1 MVRKVLLIGAGSYGK
16 FIINEFKEN
25 NYYEIVGI
33 IDDSTQLENTYID
46 GIKVLGGINNIE
58 SILNNISVDL
68 VLVAISNL
76 SDDKKF
82 DIIQV
87 CKGKNVAVKIMPT
100 VDIILKN
107 TAKMYGKKDID
118 LSKMLNRPIFDKK
131 SENIEEIVNNK
142 TILVSGG
149 GGSIGSEICRQI
161 MEMKVKKL
169 IILDMYEN
177 TTYELKNELNNKF
190 KDKINEIEVI
200 IMSVLDRSRL
210 KRIFNLYK
218 PDIVFH
224 AAAYKHV
231 PLMEKSPAEAIKNNI
246 FGTLNVASLS
256 NEFNVEKFILISTDK
271 AVNPTNIMG
280 ASKRFCEMII
290 TAFNNESNTNFSAV
304 RFGNVLGS
312 NGSVIPIFKK
322 QIESG
327 GPVTLTHKD
336 ITRYF
341 MLIPEAVNLVL
352 HATAMANGG
361 EVFILD
367 MGEPIKIKDLA
378 EKMIQEYGLKPHI
391 DIYIEEIGLRP
402 GEKLYEELILNKDKV
417 RYTPHNKIF
426 IESCEYLDMSY
437 INKCIESLSKIC
449 KEYKYDY
456 DLKQELAY
464 IIKTYKWSDCR

>member
-1 MVRKVLLIGAGSYGK
+1 MVRKVLLIGAGSYGN

-33 IDDSTQLENTYID
+33 IDDSVQLENAYIN
-46 GIKVLGGINNIE
+46 GVKVIGGINNIK
-58 SILNNISVDL
+58 SILKNISVDL

-87 CKGKNVAVKIMPT
+87 CKEKKVAVKIMPT

-118 LSKMLNRPIFDKK
+118 LSKLLNRPVFDKK
-131 SENIEEIVNNK
+131 SEKIEEIVNNK
-142 TILVSGG
+142 TILVTGG
-149 GGSIGSEICRQI
+149 GGSIGSEICRQV
-161 MEMKVKKL
+161 MEMKPKKL

-177 TTYELKNELNNKF
+177 STYELKNELNNKF
-190 KDKINEIEVI
+190 KDKINEVEVI

-210 KRIFNLYK
+210 KRIFNLYN

-290 TAFNNESNTNFSAV
+290 TAFNNESNTDFSAV

-352 HATAMANGG
+352 HAAAMANGG

-367 MGEPIKIKDLA
+367 MGEPIKIKNLA

-417 RYTPHNKIF
+417 RYTTHNKIF
-426 IESCEYLDMSY
+426 IESCEYVDMSY
-437 INKCIESLSKIC
+437 INQCIESLSKIC

-464 IIKTYKWSDCR
+464 IIKTYKWSNCG

>member
-149 GGSIGSEICRQI
+149 GGSIGSELCRKI
-161 MEMKVKKL
+161 MEIKVKKL
-169 IILDMYEN
+169 LILDMY
-177 TTYELKNELNNKF
+177 
-190 KDKINEIEVI
+190 
-200 IMSVLDRSRL
+200 
-210 KRIFNLYK
+210 
-218 PDIVFH
+218 
-224 AAAYKHV
+224 
-231 PLMEKSPAEAIKNNI
+231 
-246 FGTLNVASLS
+246 
-256 NEFNVEKFILISTDK
+256 
-271 AVNPTNIMG
+271 
-280 ASKRFCEMII
+280 
-290 TAFNNESNTNFSAV
+290 
-304 RFGNVLGS
+304 
-312 NGSVIPIFKK
+312 
-322 QIESG
+322 
-327 GPVTLTHKD
+327 
-336 ITRYF
+336 
-341 MLIPEAVNLVL
+341 
-352 HATAMANGG
+352 
-361 EVFILD
+361 
-367 MGEPIKIKDLA
+367 
-378 EKMIQEYGLKPHI
+378 
-391 DIYIEEIGLRP
+391 
-402 GEKLYEELILNKDKV
+402 
-417 RYTPHNKIF
+417 
-426 IESCEYLDMSY
+426 
-437 INKCIESLSKIC
+437 
-449 KEYKYDY
+449 
-456 DLKQELAY
+456 
-464 IIKTYKWSDCR
+464 

>member
-224 AAAYKHV
+224 ATAYKHV

-426 IESCEYLDMSY
+426 IESCEYVDMSY

>member
-426 IESCEYLDMSY
+426 IESCEYVDMSY

-456 DLKQELAY
+456 DLKHELAY

>member
-1 MVRKVLLIGAGSYGK
+1 MVRKVLLIGAGSYGN

-25 NYYEIVGI
+25 NCYEIVGI
-33 IDDSTQLENTYID
+33 IDDSVQLENANID
-46 GIKVLGGINNIE
+46 RIKVLGGINNIK
-58 SILNNISVDL
+58 SILENISVDL

-87 CKGKNVAVKIMPT
+87 CKEKKVAVKIMPT

-118 LSKMLNRPIFDKK
+118 LSKLLNRPVFDKK
-131 SENIEEIVNNK
+131 SEKIEEIVNNK
-142 TILVSGG
+142 TILVTGG
-149 GGSIGSEICRQI
+149 GGSIGSEICRQV
-161 MEMKVKKL
+161 MEMKPKKL

-190 KDKINEIEVI
+190 KDKINEVEVI
-200 IMSVLDRSRL
+200 IMSVLDKSRL

-231 PLMEKSPAEAIKNNI
+231 PLMENSPAEAIKNNI

-290 TAFNNESNTNFSAV
+290 TAFNNESNTDFSAV

-352 HATAMANGG
+352 HAAAMSNGG

-367 MGEPIKIKDLA
+367 MGDPIKIKDLA

-417 RYTPHNKIF
+417 RYTTHNKIF
-426 IESCEYLDMSY
+426 IESCEYVDMPY

-464 IIKTYKWSDCR
+464 IIETYKWSNCG

>member
-426 IESCEYLDMSY
+426 IESCEYVDMSY
-437 INKCIESLSKIC
+437 INKCIEFLSKIC

>member
-1 MVRKVLLIGAGSYGK
+1 MSRNVLLVGAGSYGN

-25 NYYEIVGI
+25 NIYKIAGI
-33 IDDSTQLENTYID
+33 IDDDENFNNKCID
-46 GIKVLGGINNIE
+46 GIKVLGEIHDIGYILDNIH
-58 SILNNISVDL
+58 VDL

-76 SDDKKF
+76 SDEKKIY
-82 DIIQV
+82 IIQK
-87 CKGKNVAVKIMPT
+87 CKERQISVRIMPT
-100 VDIILKN
+100 IDKILKN
-107 TAKMYGKKDID
+107 IAKVNKEEID
-118 LSKMLNRPIFDKK
+118 LSKLLNRPVFDKK
-131 SENIEEIVNNK
+131 SEKIKEKIKDKSV
-142 TILVSGG
+142 LVTGG

-161 MEMKVKKL
+161 IEMQPKKL

-177 TTYELKNELNNKF
+177 TTYELKSELNNRF
-190 KDKINEIEVI
+190 KQKVNDIEVI
-200 IMSVLDRSRL
+200 IMSVLDKARL
-210 KRIFNLYK
+210 RRIFNLYK

-231 PLMEKSPAEAIKNNI
+231 PLMEKSPVEAIKNNI
-246 FGTLNVASLS
+246 FGTFNVASLA
-256 NEFNVEKFILISTDK
+256 NEFNIEKFILISTDK

-290 TAFNNESNTNFSAV
+290 TAFNNESNTDFSAV

-312 NGSVIPIFKK
+312 NGSVIPLFKK

-352 HATAMANGG
+352 HAATMAKGG

-367 MGEPIKIKDLA
+367 MGEPVKIKDLA
-378 EKMIQEYGLKPHI
+378 EKMIKEYGLKLNV

-402 GEKLYEELILNKDKV
+402 GEKLYEELILDKEKV
-417 RYTPHNKIF
+417 RYTQHNKIF
-426 IESCEYLDMSY
+426 IESCENIDISY
-437 INKCIESLSKIC
+437 INKCMEYLSKIC
-449 KEYKYDY
+449 SEYKSDC
-456 DLKQELAY
+456 DLKQELSY
-464 IIKTYKWSDCR
+464 IVDTYKWSNCG

>member
-1 MVRKVLLIGAGSYGK
+1 MVRKVLLIGAGSYGN

-426 IESCEYLDMSY
+426 IESCEYVDMSY

>member
-1 MVRKVLLIGAGSYGK
+1 MVRKVLLIGAGSYGN

-46 GIKVLGGINNIE
+46 GIKVLGGINNIK

-426 IESCEYLDMSY
+426 IESCEYVDMSY

>member
-1 MVRKVLLIGAGSYGK
+1 MVRKVLLIGAGSYGN

-33 IDDSTQLENTYID
+33 IDDSIQFENAYID
-46 GIKVLGGINNIE
+46 EIKVLGRINNIK
-58 SILNNISVDL
+58 SILKNISVDL

-76 SDDKKF
+76 SDDKKL

-87 CKGKNVAVKIMPT
+87 CKEKNIAVKIMPT
-100 VDIILKN
+100 IDIILKN

-118 LSKMLNRPIFDKK
+118 LSKLLNRPIFDKK
-131 SENIEEIVNNK
+131 SEKIEAIVNNK

-161 MEMKVKKL
+161 MEMKAKKL

-190 KDKINEIEVI
+190 KDKINEVEVI

-256 NEFNVEKFILISTDK
+256 SEFNVEKFILISTDK

-290 TAFNNESNTNFSAV
+290 TAFNNESNTEFSAV

-378 EKMIQEYGLKPHI
+378 EKMIKEYGLKPHI

-417 RYTPHNKIF
+417 RYTTHNKIF
-426 IESCEYLDMSY
+426 IESCEYVDMSY
-437 INKCIESLSKIC
+437 INQCIEALSKIC
-449 KEYKYDY
+449 EEYKYDY

-464 IIKTYKWSDCR
+464 IIKTYKWSNCG

>member
-46 GIKVLGGINNIE
+46 GIKVLGGINNIK

-426 IESCEYLDMSY
+426 IESCEYVDMSY

>member
-131 SENIEEIVNNK
+131 SKNIEEIVNNK

-426 IESCEYLDMSY
+426 IESCEYVDMSY

>member
-118 LSKMLNRPIFDKK
+118 LSKMLKRPIFDKK

-426 IESCEYLDMSY
+426 IESCEYVDMSY

>member
-426 IESCEYLDMSY
+426 IESCEYVDMSY

>member
-107 TAKMYGKKDID
+107 TAKMYGKKYID

-426 IESCEYLDMSY
+426 IESCEYVDMSY

>member
-1 MVRKVLLIGAGSYGK
+1 MVRKVLLIGEGSYGK

-426 IESCEYLDMSY
+426 IESCEYVDMSY